1 MDMKIKTDA
10 SPAPPGAGRRGDA
23 AGTALAAGGLLAA
36 FGVASC
42 CALPIALSTLGI
54 GAASLVG
61 IGYLAAQYQRELFY
75 LAVICLAGAGAVAW
89 RQWRARACGV
99 CAAGSAR
106 GRSIVGRVGIAAVIL
121 AIMLLVLTFWYEPPI

>member
-1 MDMKIKTDA
+1 MDMKIKIDA
-10 SPAPPGAGRRGDA
+10 SPAPPSTDRRADA

-61 IGYLAAQYQRELFY
+61 IGYLAAQYQQELFY
-75 LAVICLAGAGAVAW
+75 LAVVCLAGAGIVAW
-89 RQWRARACGV
+89 RHWRARACGA
-99 CAAGSAR
+99 CATTSTR
-106 GRSIVGRVGIAAVIL
+106 GRSIMGWMGVASAIL
-121 AIMLLVLTFWYEPPI
+121 ATMLLVLTFWYEPPI